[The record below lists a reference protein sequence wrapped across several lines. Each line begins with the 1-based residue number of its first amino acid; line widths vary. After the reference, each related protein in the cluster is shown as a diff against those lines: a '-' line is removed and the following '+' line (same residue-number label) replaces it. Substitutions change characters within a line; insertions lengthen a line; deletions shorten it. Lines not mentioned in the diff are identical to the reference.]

1 MSRGSPALRASER
14 TTASA
19 ALEPPP
25 LPSSPSSSIPL
36 ALVPALPPLGPPASA
51 SSSPVLPPSTPAA
64 PCRPRLLDR
73 LPVVHPPPSAD
84 LAPCRRAARRRARRR
99 QRRLPARREERRGAL
114 PLGRDARGGFCCGV
128 ELGGGASAGRGRAAR
143 AGGRGRGG
151 GCRAPL
157 VLAREERRQDGLER
171 GGACAQAGRRR
182 GRRQGR
188 ARRVVPGCGGV
199 RRAGARRRAHLAR
212 EDVVAALEVRVH
224 EGERVREALRL
235 GVAVPAGG
243 REGVRQHAQVIER
256 RRVRGRGTHV
266 RSSVVSI
273 DSLRSRSV
281 LPSRDA
287 YQPTGSPSPFLA
299 R

>member
-1 MSRGSPALRASER
+1 M
-14 TTASA
+14 
-19 ALEPPP
+19 
-25 LPSSPSSSIPL
+25 
-36 ALVPALPPLGPPASA
+36 
-51 SSSPVLPPSTPAA
+51 PAA
-64 PCRPRLLDR
+64 PRRPRLLDR
-73 LPVVHPPPSAD
+73 LPVVHPPPGAD
-84 LAPCRRAARRRARRR
+84 LAPRGRAARRRARRR
-99 QRRLPARREERRGAL
+99 QRRLPARGEERRGAL

-128 ELGGGASAGRGRAAR
+128 ELGGGARGGRGRAAAR
-143 AGGRGRGG
+143 AGGRGRGS

-171 GGACAQAGRRR
+171 GGAGTQAGRRR

-256 RRVRGRGTHV
+256 RRV
-266 RSSVVSI
+266 
-273 DSLRSRSV
+273 
-281 LPSRDA
+281 
-287 YQPTGSPSPFLA
+287 
-299 R
+299 